1 MKKILLQFIN
11 CSNLFYNKL
20 NITIK
25 DKDNNIVYNSKTN
38 KYGNITYNFKEN
50 EIYKINVLSQ
60 NHTIYI
66 TKNIKNKIVIYLG
79 NMKLKK
85 HSSITITLTDKY
97 YAGLPMME
105 GNIYVKRNINT
116 NYKW

>member
-11 CSNLFYNKL
+11 CYNLFYNEL

-25 DKDNNIVYNSKTN
+25 DKDNNIVYNGKTN

-66 TKNIKNKIVIYLG
+66 NKNIKNKIVIFR
-79 NMKLKK
+79 
-85 HSSITITLTDKY
+85 KY
-97 YAGLPMME
+97 K
-105 GNIYVKRNINT
+105 I
-116 NYKW
+116 